1 VFEKDATNGTLF
13 KVLNPAGLERY
24 VAPVPLS
31 PRVTDLGGK
40 VVYCISQ
47 YIGGSDVFLQKIAE
61 ALPRYVANVKT
72 VYRRKPANY
81 QIDDQELWDEIVKE
95 ADAVI
100 YGCGA

>member
-1 VFEKDATNGTLF
+1 MVEKDAGNGMLF
-13 KVLNPAGLERY
+13 KVINPAGLERN

-31 PRVTDLGGK
+31 TRVTDLSGK

-61 ALPRYVANVKT
+61 ALPRYAEGVKAIYT
-72 VYRRKPANY
+72 RKPANY
-81 QIDDQELWDEIVKE
+81 QIDDPDLWEEIERE